1 MTRIT
6 RRTLIASAGIA
17 APALLTSRFAA
28 AAAPASNFP
37 FKPIRFIIPYA
48 PGGGF
53 DVYVR
58 MIAPVMEQFLPR
70 KVSII
75 PLNVSGGG
83 GARGVIQ
90 LYRARPDG
98 YTLGIF
104 NIPGVFILQQQQGSE
119 SAYDLAKFTW
129 IGAMGE
135 GEHYVL
141 AVGANSPLKTY
152 DDLHRLSAQRP
163 IKFSAT
169 GPEGTAYAATVI
181 GTKLLGLR
189 SQLITGYKSSADYV
203 VAAIRGDSDAVI
215 ANYPTAMRFARG
227 GQIRV
232 LASFRKEAMP
242 PGTPDATTLGQPDL
256 DQIRVERVVG
266 APPGLPMDIRAILS
280 NALAKAVID
289 PNVVA
294 WAKENDIVM
303 LPKTAPQTAALV
315 GQQRAFFDK
324 WKSFLATG

>member
-1 MTRIT
+1 MTKIT
-6 RRTLIASAGIA
+6 RRTLIASAGAA
-17 APALLTSRFAA
+17 APVLLTSRFASA
-28 AAAPASNFP
+28 AATASNFP

-58 MIAPVMEQFLPR
+58 MIAPVMAQFLP
-70 KVSII
+70 KSVSII

-104 NIPGVFILQQQQGSE
+104 NIPGVFILQQQQGGE
-119 SAYDLAKFTW
+119 SQYDLAKFTW

-141 AVGANSPLKTY
+141 AVGADSPLKSY
-152 DDLHRLSAQRP
+152 DDLKKLSAERP

-189 SQLITGYKSSADYV
+189 SQLITGYRSSADYV

-215 ANYPTAMRFARG
+215 AGYPTAMRFVRG
-227 GQIRV
+227 NQIRL
-232 LASFRKEAMP
+232 LATFRNE
-242 PGTPDATTLGQPDL
+242 PGSPIPDAVALGQPEL
-256 DQIRVERVVG
+256 DQIRIERVVG
-266 APPGLPMDIRAILS
+266 APPGLPLEIRALLT

-289 PNVVA
+289 PKVVA

>member
-1 MTRIT
+1 MGNIT
-6 RRTLIASAGIA
+6 RRSLIVSAGIA
-17 APALLTSRFAA
+17 APALLRSRFASA
-28 AAAPASNFP
+28 AASAGNFP

-58 MIAPVMEQFLPR
+58 MIAPAMEQLLPH
-70 KVSII
+70 KVAII

-83 GARGVIQ
+83 GARGLIQ

-104 NIPGVFILQQQQGSE
+104 NVPGAFILQQQQGGESE
-119 SAYDLAKFTW
+119 YDLAKFTW
-129 IGAMGE
+129 VGAMGE

-141 AVGANSPLKTY
+141 AVGTNSPLKTY
-152 DDLHRLSAQRP
+152 DDLKKLSEQRP
-163 IKFSAT
+163 VKFSAT

-189 SQLITGYKSSADYV
+189 AQLITGYKSSADYV

-215 ANYPTAMRFARG
+215 ASYPTAMRFVRG
-227 GQIRV
+227 NQIRL
-232 LASFRKEAMP
+232 LATFRKE
-242 PGTPDATTLGQPDL
+242 PGSPIPDADALGQPDL
-256 DQIRVERVVG
+256 NDIRVERVVG
-266 APPGLPMDIRAILS
+266 APPGLPLEIRAILS

-289 PNVVA
+289 PKVVA
-294 WAKENDIVM
+294 WAKDNDVVM
-303 LPKTAPQTAALV
+303 LPKTAPTTAAV
-315 GQQRAFFDK
+315 VARQRAFFEQ
-324 WKSFLATG
+324 WKGLLATG

>member
-1 MTRIT
+1 MGSIT
-6 RRTLIASAGIA
+6 RRSLIVSAGIA
-17 APALLTSRFAA
+17 APALLRSRFAA
-28 AAAPASNFP
+28 AASASNFP

-70 KVSII
+70 KVAII

-119 SAYDLAKFTW
+119 SAYDLEKFAW

-141 AVGANSPLKTY
+141 AVGVDSPLKSF
-152 DDLHRLSAQRP
+152 DDLKALSAERP
-163 IKFSAT
+163 VKFSAT

-189 SQLITGYKSSADYV
+189 SQLITGYRSSADYV

-215 ANYPTAMRFARG
+215 AGYPTAMRFVRG
-227 GQIRV
+227 NQIRV
-232 LASFRKEAMP
+232 LASFRKDAMP

-256 DQIRVERVVG
+256 DQIRIERVVG
-266 APPGLPMDIRAILS
+266 APPGLPLELRSILS

-289 PNVVA
+289 PKVVA
-294 WAKENDIVM
+294 WAKENDVVM

-315 GQQRAFFDK
+315 GQQRLFFEK

>member
-1 MTRIT
+1 MAKIT
-6 RRTLIASAGIA
+6 RRSLIVSAGIA
-17 APALLTSRFAA
+17 APALLSSRMSLAA
-28 AAAPASNFP
+28 SASNFP

-83 GARGVIQ
+83 GARGAIQ

-104 NIPGVFILQQQQGSE
+104 NIPGVFILQQQQGGE

-141 AVGANSPLKTY
+141 AVGIDSPLKSF
-152 DDLHRLSAQRP
+152 DDLKKLSAERP
-163 IKFSAT
+163 VKFSAT

-181 GTKLLGLR
+181 GTKLLGIR

-215 ANYPTAMRFARG
+215 AGYPTAMRFVRG
-227 GQIRV
+227 NQIRL
-232 LASFRKEAMP
+232 LATFRSE
-242 PGTPDATTLGQPDL
+242 PGSPIPDAVALNQPDL
-256 DQIRVERVVG
+256 DQIRIERVVG
-266 APPGLPMDIRAILS
+266 GPPGLPLEIRSILT

-289 PNVVA
+289 PKVVA

-315 GQQRAFFDK
+315 GQQRLFFEK

>member
-1 MTRIT
+1 MTIT
-6 RRTLIASAGIA
+6 RRSLLVSAGIA
-17 APALLTSRFAA
+17 APALLTSRFAT
-28 AAAPASNFP
+28 AAPASNFP

-58 MIAPVMEQFLPR
+58 MIAPVMEQFLPK

-119 SAYDLAKFTW
+119 SAYDLEKFTW

-141 AVGANSPLKTY
+141 AVGTNSPLKSF
-152 DDLHRLSAQRP
+152 DDLKQLSAQRP
-163 IKFSAT
+163 VKFSAT

-181 GTKLLGLR
+181 GTKLLNIR
-189 SQLITGYKSSADYV
+189 SQLVTGYRSSADYV
-203 VAAIRGDSDAVI
+203 VAAIRGDTDAVI
-215 ANYPTAMRFARG
+215 AGYPTAMRFVRG
-227 GQIRV
+227 NQIRV
-232 LASFRKEAMP
+232 LASFRKDAMP

-256 DQIRVERVVG
+256 DQIRIERVVG
-266 APPGLPMDIRAILS
+266 APPGLPLGIRTILS

-289 PNVVA
+289 PKVVA

-315 GQQRAFFDK
+315 GQQRVFFDK
-324 WKSFLATG
+324 WKSFLVTG

>member
-1 MTRIT
+1 MANIT
-6 RRTLIASAGIA
+6 RRSLIVSAGIA
-17 APALLTSRFAA
+17 APALLRSRFAA
-28 AAAPASNFP
+28 AAASASNFP

-58 MIAPVMEQFLPR
+58 MIAPVMEQFLPK

-83 GARGVIQ
+83 GARGAIQ

-104 NIPGVFILQQQQGSE
+104 NIPGVFILQQQQGNE
-119 SAYDLAKFTW
+119 SDYDLAKFTW

-141 AVGANSPLKTY
+141 AVGVDSPLKSF
-152 DDLHRLSAQRP
+152 DDLKKLSAERP
-163 IKFSAT
+163 VKFSAT

-181 GTKLLGLR
+181 GTKLLGIR
-189 SQLITGYKSSADYV
+189 SQLITGYRSSADYV

-215 ANYPTAMRFARG
+215 AGYPTAMRFVRG
-227 GQIRV
+227 NQIRL
-232 LASFRKEAMP
+232 LATFRSE
-242 PGTPDATTLGQPDL
+242 PGSPIPDAVALNQPDL
-256 DQIRVERVVG
+256 DQIRIERVVG
-266 APPGLPMDIRAILS
+266 APPGLPLEIRSILT

-289 PNVVA
+289 PKVVA

-315 GQQRAFFDK
+315 GQQRLFFEK
-324 WKSFLATG
+324 WRSFLATG

>member
-1 MTRIT
+1 MGNFT
-6 RRTLIASAGIA
+6 RRSLIVSAGIA
-17 APALLTSRFAA
+17 APALLSSRVSLGAS
-28 AAAPASNFP
+28 ASNFP

-58 MIAPVMEQFLPR
+58 VIAPVMEQLLPKR
-70 KVSII
+70 VAII

-104 NIPGVFILQQQQGSE
+104 NIPGVFILQQQQGSQSE
-119 SAYDLAKFTW
+119 YDLAKFTW

-141 AVGANSPLKTY
+141 AVGANSPLKSY
-152 DDLHRLSAQRP
+152 DDLKKLSAERP
-163 IKFSAT
+163 VKFSAT

-215 ANYPTAMRFARG
+215 ASYPTAMRFVRG
-227 GQIRV
+227 NQIRL
-232 LASFRKEAMP
+232 LATFRKE
-242 PGTPDATTLGQPDL
+242 PGSPIPDADALGQPDL

-266 APPGLPMDIRAILS
+266 APPGLPLEVRAMLS

-289 PNVVA
+289 PKVVA

-303 LPKTAPQTAALV
+303 LPKTAPTTAALV
-315 GQQRAFFDK
+315 GRQRAFFEH
-324 WKSFLATG
+324 WKQYLTATG

>member
-1 MTRIT
+1 MTIT
-6 RRTLIASAGIA
+6 RRSLLVSAGIA
-17 APALLTSRFAA
+17 APALLRSRFATA
-28 AAAPASNFP
+28 AASNFP

-58 MIAPVMEQFLPR
+58 VLAPVMEQFLPKR
-70 KVSII
+70 VAII

-83 GARGVIQ
+83 GARCVIQ

-104 NIPGVFILQQQQGSE
+104 NIPGVFILQQQQGGE
-119 SAYDLAKFTW
+119 SAYDLARFTW

-141 AVGANSPLKTY
+141 AVGADSPLKSY
-152 DDLHRLSAQRP
+152 DDLKKLSAERP

-189 SQLITGYKSSADYV
+189 SQLITGYRSSADYV

-215 ANYPTAMRFARG
+215 AGYPTAMRFVRG
-227 GQIRV
+227 NQIRL
-232 LASFRKEAMP
+232 LATFRKE
-242 PGTPDATTLGQPDL
+242 PGSPIPDAVALGQPDL
-256 DQIRVERVVG
+256 DQIRIERVVG
-266 APPGLPMDIRAILS
+266 APPGLPLEIRTLLT

-289 PNVVA
+289 PKVLA
-294 WAKENDIVM
+294 WAKENDVVM

-315 GQQRAFFDK
+315 GQQRLFFEK

>member
-1 MTRIT
+1 MGNIT
-6 RRTLIASAGIA
+6 RRSLIVSAGIA
-17 APALLTSRFAA
+17 APALLRSRFAA
-28 AAAPASNFP
+28 AAASASNFP

-58 MIAPVMEQFLPR
+58 MIAPAMEQLLPK
-70 KVSII
+70 KVAII

-83 GARGVIQ
+83 GARGLIQ

-104 NIPGVFILQQQQGSE
+104 NIPGAFILQQQQGNGSE
-119 SAYDLAKFTW
+119 YDLAKFTW

-141 AVGANSPLKTY
+141 AVGANSPLKSY
-152 DDLHRLSAQRP
+152 DDVKKLSEQRP
-163 IKFSAT
+163 VKFSAT

-189 SQLITGYKSSADYV
+189 AQLITGYKSSADYV

-215 ANYPTAMRFARG
+215 ASYPTAMRFVRG
-227 GQIRV
+227 NQIRL
-232 LASFRKEAMP
+232 LATFRKE
-242 PGTPDATTLGQPDL
+242 PGSPIPDADALGQPDL
-256 DQIRVERVVG
+256 DDIRVERVVG
-266 APPGLPMDIRAILS
+266 APPGLPLEIRAILS

-289 PNVVA
+289 PKVVA
-294 WAKENDIVM
+294 WAKENDVVM
-303 LPKTAPQTAALV
+303 LPKTAPTTAAV
-315 GQQRAFFDK
+315 VARQQAFFEQ